1 MDFKTLLQLPV
12 LDINQV
18 ISLLQ
23 EIADKERS
31 KEKPSM
37 PKVSIST
44 QAGHVSG
51 YFVNYN
57 SEKRTILLCDLYDRN
72 AELQYIQSHAIASI
86 SLTNIN
92 NYTYLF
98 SDGKIAFMPPANE
111 IPTILQLKKDLKN
124 VEVEVKAALNIEI
137 AISFNYDDT
146 PSDIEKYYAAKGIA
160 LLKETITSLSED
172 KLVKTTFTEMITTV
186 DFKLGTENK
195 VVLKNKGLLIT
206 LDISKNLKSVASKTE
221 LQNKIEQCL

>member
-12 LDINQV
+12 LDINEV

-44 QAGHVSG
+44 QSGHVSG
-51 YFVNYN
+51 FFVNYS

-72 AELQYIQSHAIASI
+72 AELQYIQAHAIASI

-111 IPTILQLKKDLKN
+111 IPTILQLKKDMKNLEVELKN
-124 VEVEVKAALNIEI
+124 ALDLEM
-137 AISFNYDDT
+137 AISFSYDDT
-146 PSDIEKYYAAKGIA
+146 PSDIHKYYAVKGVE
-160 LLKETITSLSED
+160 LLKETIISLSED
-172 KLVKTTFTEMITTV
+172 DLVKTTLAEMITTV
-186 DFKLGTENK
+186 DFKLGTENT
-195 VVLKNKGLLIT
+195 VELKNKGLLIT

-221 LQNKIEQCL
+221 LQHKIEKCL